1 MRNNKDRC
9 NIPLADINDINT
21 VQDLISIQK
30 MRPMS
35 TKEVVHDLSKP
46 IFEETPAIGMEV
58 LDTLLCGI
66 IDLHE
71 TMIDT
76 LQEGKG
82 NEESINAWTMDLAKL
97 HIAQELL
104 DSIRL

>member
-1 MRNNKDRC
+1 MQF
-9 NIPLADINDINT
+9 PMADLNDINT
-21 VQDLISIQK
+21 VQDLIRINK
-30 MRPMS
+30 MRPAT
-35 TKEVVHDLSKP
+35 TKEVVHELSAP

-58 LDTLLCGI
+58 LDTLVCGL

-76 LQEGKG
+76 LQEHQD
-82 NEESINAWTMDLAKL
+82 NQESINAWTMDLSKL
-97 HIAQELL
+97 HIVQELL